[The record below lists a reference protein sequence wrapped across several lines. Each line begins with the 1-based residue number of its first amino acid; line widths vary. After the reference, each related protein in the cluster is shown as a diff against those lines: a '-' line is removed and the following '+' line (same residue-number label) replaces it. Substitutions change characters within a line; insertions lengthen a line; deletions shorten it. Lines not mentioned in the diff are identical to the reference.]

1 MLIIS
6 LQYIFK
12 SVRRVKTLTRREI
25 EI

>member
-6 LQYIFK
+6 LQSIFK